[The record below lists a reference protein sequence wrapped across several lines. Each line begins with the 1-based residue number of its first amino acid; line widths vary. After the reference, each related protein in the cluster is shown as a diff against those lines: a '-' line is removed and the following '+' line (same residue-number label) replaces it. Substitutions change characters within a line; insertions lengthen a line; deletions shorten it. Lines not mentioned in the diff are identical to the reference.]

1 MKVRDLAL
9 QGALAAAALV
19 AAFVVWQR
27 EPSAGPGEATVVDV
41 PVRALDSIRYEDDTR
56 FVDVF
61 RDASARDQLWVRL
74 GSKSPRPG
82 SGGAKDGAKDGA
94 TDAGSGDAGT
104 ATAAVEPDAG
114 TGAATPA
121 QPPVAAREAP
131 PPPRELRANEVADK
145 LFSRFAPMRAMRALG
160 ALDAKKLEEVG
171 LATSPRKLTLTVG
184 GKARV
189 FALASPAGGWG
200 TPYLRSEEDGRV
212 YLLGPAML
220 PDLENASSRLVDRRL
235 HTFDLGDFD
244 AVSIR
249 AGGIT
254 RAFRATGKAPG
265 PVALAPEEAP
275 EQPDDFA
282 RNWHDR
288 VWRMVPLDLL
298 GRDEAPPGGEP
309 QEAFRVE
316 YLRAGRPVGHVTV
329 AKAEDGYY
337 ARTEHTSGWA
347 RLHSGLDALAE
358 EAARVTAPVSSASG
372 K

>member
-27 EPSAGPGEATVVDV
+27 EPSAGPGEVTVVDV
-41 PVRALDSIRYEDDTR
+41 PARALDSIRYEDDSR

-61 RDASARDQLWVRL
+61 RDASERDRLWVRL
-74 GSKSPRPG
+74 GHKASKTA
-82 SGGAKDGAKDGA
+82 SGGASAGAADAGVAQHA
-94 TDAGSGDAGT
+94 TDAGV
-104 ATAAVEPDAG
+104 ATAAVGTDAG
-114 TGAATPA
+114 THAALGP
-121 QPPVAAREAP
+121 PPVATREAP

-160 ALDAKKLEEVG
+160 ELDAKKLEEVG
-171 LATSPRKLTLTVG
+171 LATSTRKLTLTVG

-244 AVSIR
+244 AVRVS
-249 AGGIT
+249 AGGGT

-265 PVALAPEEAP
+265 PVVLAPEETP
-275 EQPDDFA
+275 ERPDDFA

-288 VWRMVPLDLL
+288 VWRMMPVDLL
-298 GRDEAPPGGEP
+298 GRDEPLPGGEP
-309 QEAFRVE
+309 RESFRVD
-316 YLRAGRPVGHVTV
+316 YLRAGQPVGHVMV
-329 AKAEDGYY
+329 AKAEDGFY

-347 RLHSGLDALAE
+347 RLHSGMAALAE
-358 EAARVTAPVSSASG
+358 EAARVTAPVSAASG

>member
-27 EPSAGPGEATVVDV
+27 EPSAGPGEVTVVDV
-41 PVRALDSIRYEDDTR
+41 PVRALDSIRYEDDSR

-61 RDASARDQLWVRL
+61 RDASERDRLWVRL
-74 GSKSPRPG
+74 GHKASKTA
-82 SGGAKDGAKDGA
+82 SGGASAGAADAGVAQHA
-94 TDAGSGDAGT
+94 TDAGV
-104 ATAAVEPDAG
+104 ATAAVGTDAG
-114 TGAATPA
+114 THAALGP
-121 QPPVAAREAP
+121 PPVATREAP

-160 ALDAKKLEEVG
+160 ELDAKKLEEVG

-244 AVSIR
+244 AVRVS
-249 AGGIT
+249 AGGAT

-265 PVALAPEEAP
+265 PVVLAPEEAP

-288 VWRMVPLDLL
+288 VWRMMPVDLL
-298 GRDEAPPGGEP
+298 GRDEPLPGGEP
-309 QEAFRVE
+309 RESFRVD
-316 YLRAGRPVGHVTV
+316 YLRAGQPVGHVMV
-329 AKAEDGYY
+329 AKGEGGFY

-347 RLHSGLDALAE
+347 RLHSGMEALAE

>member
-9 QGALAAAALV
+9 QGALAAAALI

-27 EPSAGPGEATVVDV
+27 EPSAGPGEVTVVDV
-41 PVRALDSIRYEDDTR
+41 PARALDSIRYEDDSR

-61 RDASARDQLWVRL
+61 RDASERDRLWVRL
-74 GSKSPRPG
+74 GYKASG
-82 SGGAKDGAKDGA
+82 AASGGANAGA
-94 TDAGSGDAGT
+94 TDAGV
-104 ATAAVEPDAG
+104 ATAAVGTDAG
-114 TGAATPA
+114 TGAAA
-121 QPPVAAREAP
+121 GQPPVTAREEP

-160 ALDAKKLEEVG
+160 ELDAKKLEEVG
-171 LATSPRKLTLTVG
+171 LATSPRKLTLTVA

-189 FALASPAGGWG
+189 FALASPPGGWG

-220 PDLENASSRLVDRRL
+220 PDLENANSRLVDRRL

-244 AVSIR
+244 AVTIR
-249 AGGIT
+249 AGGAT

-265 PVALAPEEAP
+265 PVVLAPEDAP
-275 EQPDDFA
+275 ERPDDFA

-288 VWRMVPLDLL
+288 VWRMMPVDLL
-298 GRDEAPPGGEP
+298 GRDEPLPGGEP
-309 QEAFRVE
+309 QESFRVD
-316 YLRAGRPVGHVTV
+316 YLRAGRAVGHVMV
-329 AKAEDGYY
+329 VKAEGGFY
-337 ARTEHTSGWA
+337 ARTEHTTGWA
-347 RLHSGLDALAE
+347 RLHAGMDALAE
-358 EAARVTAPVSSASG
+358 EAARVTAPVTSASG

>member
-9 QGALAAAALV
+9 QGALAAAALI

-27 EPSAGPGEATVVDV
+27 EPSAGPGEVTVVDV
-41 PVRALDSIRYEDDTR
+41 PARALDSIRYEDDSR

-61 RDASARDQLWVRL
+61 RDASGRDRLWVRL
-74 GSKSPRPG
+74 GYKA
-82 SGGAKDGAKDGA
+82 SGGANAGA
-94 TDAGSGDAGT
+94 TDAGV
-104 ATAAVEPDAG
+104 ATAAVGTDAG
-114 TGAATPA
+114 TGAAGG
-121 QPPVAAREAP
+121 QPPVAVREEP

-160 ALDAKKLEEVG
+160 ELDAKKLEEVG

-189 FALASPAGGWG
+189 FALASPPGGWG

-220 PDLENASSRLVDRRL
+220 PDLENANSRLVDRRL

-244 AVSIR
+244 AVTIS
-249 AGGIT
+249 AGGAT

-265 PVALAPEEAP
+265 PVVLAPEDAP
-275 EQPDDFA
+275 ERPDDFA

-288 VWRMVPLDLL
+288 VWRMMPVDLL
-298 GRDEAPPGGEP
+298 GRDEPLSGGEP
-309 QEAFRVE
+309 QEAFRVD
-316 YLRAGRPVGHVTV
+316 YLRAGRAVGHVMV
-329 AKAEDGYY
+329 AKGEGGFY

-347 RLHSGLDALAE
+347 RLHAGIDALAE
-358 EAARVTAPVSSASG
+358 EAARVTAPVSAASG

>member
-27 EPSAGPGEATVVDV
+27 EPSAGPGEVTVVDV
-41 PVRALDSIRYEDDTR
+41 PVRALDSIRYEDDSR

-61 RDASARDQLWVRL
+61 RDASARDRLWVRL
-74 GSKSPRPG
+74 GDKASRAA
-82 SGGAKDGAKDGA
+82 SGDAKAGA
-94 TDAGSGDAGT
+94 TDAGVAPQATDAGV
-104 ATAAVEPDAG
+104 ATAAVGTDAG
-114 TGAATPA
+114 SNAAA
-121 QPPVAAREAP
+121 VQPPVATREAP

-160 ALDAKKLEEVG
+160 ELDAKKLEEVG

-189 FALASPAGGWG
+189 FALASPPGGWG

-244 AVSIR
+244 AVRIS
-249 AGGIT
+249 AGGAT

-265 PVALAPEEAP
+265 PVVLAPEEAP

-288 VWRMVPLDLL
+288 VWRMMPVDLL
-298 GRDEAPPGGEP
+298 GRDEPLPGGEP
-309 QEAFRVE
+309 RESFRVD
-316 YLRAGRPVGHVTV
+316 YLRAGQPVGHVMV
-329 AKAEDGYY
+329 AKGEGGFY

-347 RLHSGLDALAE
+347 RLHSGMEALAE

>member
-27 EPSAGPGEATVVDV
+27 EPSAAPGEVTVVDA

-61 RDASARDQLWVRL
+61 RDANAREQLWVRL
-74 GSKSPRPG
+74 GYKAPKTAV
-82 SGGAKDGAKDGA
+82 GAQGA
-94 TDAGSGDAGT
+94 DAGT
-104 ATAAVEPDAG
+104 SDAGTSDAGVAAVAQATDAG
-114 TGAATPA
+114 TGAAAA
-121 QPPVAAREAP
+121 QPPVAAREPP
-131 PPPRELRANEVADK
+131 PPPRELRANEVAEK

-160 ALDAKKLEEVG
+160 ELDAKKLEEVG
-171 LATSPRKLTLTVG
+171 LATTARKLTVTVG

-189 FALASPAGGWG
+189 FTLASPPGGWG

-212 YLLGPAML
+212 YLLGPALL
-220 PDLENASSRLVDRRL
+220 PDLENANSRLVDRRL
-235 HTFDLGDFD
+235 RTFDLGDFD
-244 AVSIR
+244 AVVIT
-249 AGGIT
+249 AGGISRT
-254 RAFRATGKAPG
+254 FAATGKAPG
-265 PVALAPEEAP
+265 PVSLAPEEAP
-275 EQPDDFA
+275 ERPDEFA

-288 VWRMVPLDLL
+288 VWRLVPIDFL

-309 QEAFRVE
+309 QESFRVE
-316 YLRAGRPVGHVTV
+316 YRRQGRPVGHVTV
-329 AKAEDGYY
+329 AKGEGGFY
-337 ARTEHTSGWA
+337 ARTEHTTGWA
-347 RLHSGLDALAE
+347 RLHAGVESLVD

>member
-9 QGALAAAALV
+9 QGALAAAALI

-27 EPSAGPGEATVVDV
+27 EPSAGPGEVTVVDV
-41 PVRALDSIRYEDDTR
+41 PARALDSIRYEDDSR

-61 RDASARDQLWVRL
+61 RDARERDRLWVRL
-74 GSKSPRPG
+74 GYKASKAA
-82 SGGAKDGAKDGA
+82 SGGASAGA
-94 TDAGSGDAGT
+94 TDAGA
-104 ATAAVEPDAG
+104 ATAAVGTDAG
-114 TGAATPA
+114 TGAAA
-121 QPPVAAREAP
+121 GQPPVAAREEP

-160 ALDAKKLEEVG
+160 ELDAKKLEEVG
-171 LATSPRKLTLTVG
+171 LASSQRKLTLTVG

-189 FALASPAGGWG
+189 FALASPPGGWG

-220 PDLENASSRLVDRRL
+220 PDLENAASRLVDRRL

-244 AVSIR
+244 AVTIS
-249 AGGIT
+249 AGGAT

-265 PVALAPEEAP
+265 PVVLAPEESP
-275 EQPDDFA
+275 ERPDDFA

-288 VWRMVPLDLL
+288 VWRMMPVDLL
-298 GRDEAPPGGEP
+298 GRDEPLPGGEP

-329 AKAEDGYY
+329 AKDEGGYY

-347 RLHSGLDALAE
+347 RLHAGIEALVE
-358 EAARVTAPVSSASG
+358 EAARVTSPVSSASG